1 MTKKELKKESNATAD
16 TTQQGLSGLLKAKLN
31 KIKRH
36 PVFKKLMIIMG
47 ASLAVLAMVIFFFN
61 VAYGQKIFPK
71 TYIGGINLGGQTKDQ
86 AELTLREA
94 MTANKEKKVAL
105 AFEEQNFNIE
115 AADLDLIYEPQ
126 ESAKIAWGVG
136 RAGKIQKILAEQLRA
151 IFSRNQYPASFN
163 YNEDKLKNR
172 LDKIAQIVDVSEKN
186 ATIIVDQLIPK
197 IEPEQTGR
205 QTDIPAN
212 TPLVLSL
219 FGELAPESKND
230 LIVKILTPQITQ
242 TNIKET
248 YDQTNLILKN
258 EIVFEA
264 ENRKFTLTPEDFAH
278 WLEFVPTKNK
288 TLEIKVNE
296 EKANQYIE
304 SIATEIFQETKDAKF
319 EMKND
324 RAVAFQSSQTGYELD
339 KTKAFVTVKEAI
351 LNRIPSAKLA
361 VNVTEPDI
369 SSSSASTYGIKEL
382 VGEGKTS
389 WRGSPKNRI
398 HNLKL
403 GAENISGTMVKPGE
417 EFSTLKALGP
427 ITAEAGF
434 LPELVIKNGTQV
446 VPDIG
451 GGLCQVSSTLF
462 RAALNAGLKITA
474 RTAHSFRVPYYEPP
488 IGIDATIFDPA
499 PDLKFVNNMDAPIL
513 IWAAASDT
521 DLIFQI
527 YGTKDDRKV
536 EISDPVLF
544 NYIAPGDPIYTES
557 STMEPG
563 AIRQVERA
571 TSGVTASFKY
581 KVTAKSGEVLQ
592 AETYVSKYIPIPDSF
607 LYGPGAEVPA
617 PPPAS
622 E

>member
-1 MTKKELKKESNATAD
+1 
-16 TTQQGLSGLLKAKLN
+16 
-31 KIKRH
+31 
-36 PVFKKLMIIMG
+36 
-47 ASLAVLAMVIFFFN
+47 
-61 VAYGQKIFPK
+61 
-71 TYIGGINLGGQTKDQ
+71 
-86 AELTLREA
+86 
-94 MTANKEKKVAL
+94 
-105 AFEEQNFNIE
+105 
-115 AADLDLIYEPQ
+115 
-126 ESAKIAWGVG
+126 
-136 RAGKIQKILAEQLRA
+136 
-151 IFSRNQYPASFN
+151 
-163 YNEDKLKNR
+163 
-172 LDKIAQIVDVSEKN
+172 
-186 ATIIVDQLIPK
+186 
-197 IEPEQTGR
+197 
-205 QTDIPAN
+205 
-212 TPLVLSL
+212 
-219 FGELAPESKND
+219 
-230 LIVKILTPQITQ
+230 
-242 TNIKET
+242 
-248 YDQTNLILKN
+248 
-258 EIVFEA
+258 
-264 ENRKFTLTPEDFAH
+264 
-278 WLEFVPTKNK
+278 
-288 TLEIKVNE
+288 
-296 EKANQYIE
+296 
-304 SIATEIFQETKDAKF
+304 
-319 EMKND
+319 
-324 RAVAFQSSQTGYELD
+324 
-339 KTKAFVTVKEAI
+339 
-351 LNRIPSAKLA
+351 
-361 VNVTEPDI
+361 
-369 SSSSASTYGIKEL
+369 
-382 VGEGKTS
+382 
-389 WRGSPKNRI
+389 
-398 HNLKL
+398 
-403 GAENISGTMVKPGE
+403 MVKPGE

-622 E
+622 EWSQTPSPWGVDKLDEIRYNLVHVKVRVKRADLEVNYWIKSRKTAWYWR